1 MSAGRVLALDADVW
15 MMHDCMFRAYQQVGF
30 WRQSCPAPRWHREAI
45 DAAFRWELWKA
56 RGIR

>member
-1 MSAGRVLALDADVW
+1 LALDADVW
-15 MMHDCMFRAYQQVGF
+15 MRHDCMFRAYQQVGF